1 MSLTVRRGKQW
12 FRPMEVQLRITLTD
26 YEKANNFVQVLR
38 VQGFENEA
46 RELAEQIRAEEQDTK
61 AHETL
66 GYICDPEDR
75 YKDGHLK

>member
-1 MSLTVRRGKQW
+1 MSITVRRGNQW
-12 FRPMEVQLRITLTD
+12 FRPMEVELRITLTD
-26 YEKANNFVQVLR
+26 QGQAERFVIFLR
-38 VQGFENEA
+38 GMGLETEA
-46 RELAEQIRAEEQDTK
+46 AGLTEQIDSEEQDTK

>member
-1 MSLTVRRGKQW
+1 
-12 FRPMEVQLRITLTD
+12 MEVQLRITLTD